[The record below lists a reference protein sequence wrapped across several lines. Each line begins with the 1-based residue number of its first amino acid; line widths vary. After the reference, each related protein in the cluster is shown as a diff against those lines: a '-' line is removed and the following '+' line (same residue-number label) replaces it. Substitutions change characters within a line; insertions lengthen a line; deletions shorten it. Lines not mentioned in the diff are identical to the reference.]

1 MTALLAF
8 LTELLVDGK
17 LTADETR
24 KILLLANTARRKR
37 DTLQTLASAAGVS
50 RSTFYRHNRTVTP

>member
-24 KILLLANTARRKR
+24 KILLLAHTARRKGTIR
-37 DTLQTLASAAGVS
+37 EMALAAGVS
-50 RSTFYRHNRTVTP
+50 ASTYYRHHKVPS